1 MVGSPGVGK
10 TLLKLLL
17 LCKKPPPTRSSTIC
31 AEHPVKIRSVSSLK
45 FQKYLGKWRAVSAD
59 QLLPMIGRFIRRNV
73 ARLRKVI
80 PEEMREY
87 LEQLEMLAATTSD
100 GNISS
105 ATASGGDSTTPTMGG
120 ASISL
125 PSDIEAESPSSEEE
139 AALKEM
145 IDSIFGTLEKVIAG
159 DDLSEEE
166 VEELFSS
173 IWVYFT
179 DSGGQPQFNEL
190 LPLFINDISSL
201 IFVSR
206 LSDKLDDRP
215 PDEFYKEGEL
225 VGKRAC
231 THLTT
236 SEQIQCL
243 TRSLLS
249 RSGSSRPPNV
259 IMVGTHRDLSHQ
271 CSETLEEKN
280 EKVLKMFGPEMK
292 KHLVYYKPFKELIF
306 PVNCLDPEEED
317 ERIARLIQEAV
328 EGAKVKEIKVPIW
341 WFILELLIQGL
352 ATKLKKRVLSRKF
365 CVGIAEALG
374 FTERSFDAALT
385 FFDELNVIKYSKAL
399 PGLVFPDSQVPIENL
414 SDVVQE
420 GYKLRHGKS
429 DACARKGDWM
439 IFCYKGIVTAEFLK
453 STCKHFE
460 KGLFESP
467 QFLKLLENQLVA
479 VPLKL
484 IHTDQYFM
492 PVLLEILSGEDL
504 EKQRVF
510 SSMAAPLLFRFSHGC
525 RRAGVFCC
533 LVVYLMKEC
542 GWSVLSEGGE
552 LMLVARNCL
561 TFWLPSLSCF
571 VTLIDAFYYIEAHIL
586 KSTRLVCQKACPAI
600 RDEVLAGINAAC
612 EKLKYANDR
621 PHLAF
626 YCDHSE
632 ASGGAAAPP
641 PSQGDR
647 HAAVVKKELSCCTCV
662 NGRFTFELRE
672 EHNIWLTEKQG
683 M

>member
-1 MVGSPGVGK
+1 MSP
-10 TLLKLLL
+10 
-17 LCKKPPPTRSSTIC
+17 
-31 AEHPVKIRSVSSLK
+31 E
-45 FQKYLGKWRAVSAD
+45 
-59 QLLPMIGRFIRRNV
+59 QLLPMIGRFIRQNV
-73 ARLRKVI
+73 AKLRKVI
-80 PEEMREY
+80 PEEMKEY
-87 LEQLEMLAATTSD
+87 LEQLELFAATASD
-100 GNISS
+100 DNVSS
-105 ATASGGDSTTPTMGG
+105 ATASGSDSTMGG
-120 ASISL
+120 ACIFL
-125 PSDIEAESPSSEEE
+125 PSDVEAESTSSKEE

-159 DDLSEEE
+159 DDLSKEE

-173 IWVYFT
+173 IWIYFT
-179 DSGGQPQFNEL
+179 DSGGQPQFHEL

-206 LSDKLDDRP
+206 LSDRLDDRP
-215 PDEFYKEGEL
+215 PDEYYKEGEL

-236 SEQIQCL
+236 SEQIMSL

-271 CSETLEEKN
+271 CSETIEEKN

-292 KHLVYYKPFKELIF
+292 EHLIYYKHPKSLIF
-306 PVNCLDPEEED
+306 PVNCLNPEQED
-317 ERIARLIQEAV
+317 EEIARLLQQAV
-328 EGAKVKEIKVPIW
+328 ESAEVKEVKVPIW

-374 FTERSFDAALT
+374 FTERSFDAALA
-385 FFDELNVIKYSKAL
+385 FFDELNVMKYSRAL
-399 PGLVFPDSQVPIENL
+399 PGLVFPDSQVPVENL

-420 GYKLRHGKS
+420 GYELKHGQS
-429 DACARKGDWM
+429 YARKGEWKQ
-439 IFCYKGIVTAEFLK
+439 FYEKGIVTEESL
-453 STCKHFE
+453 SSICKHFE
-460 KGLFESP
+460 EGLFEAP
-467 QFLKLLENQLVA
+467 QFVRLLEGNLVA

-484 IHTDQYFM
+484 SPIVEYFM
-492 PVLLEILSGEDL
+492 PVLLDILSGEDL

-510 SSMAAPLLFRFSHGC
+510 SSVATPLLFRFSHGC

-542 GWSVLSEGGE
+542 GWSIQSEGGE
-552 LMLVARNCL
+552 LMLVARNCI

-612 EKLKYANDR
+612 EKLKYVTDP

-626 YCDHSE
+626 YCDHPDP
-632 ASGGAAAPP
+632 SGGVAALP
-641 PSQGDR
+641 PSQEDR

-662 NGRFTFELRE
+662 KGRFTFELRK
-672 EHNIWLTEKQG
+672 EHNIWLMDKQLEG
-683 M
+683 NNILCIVLSYQIYLVCLSFSQCIVSGSANVH